1 MKQITDIPGYGLLM
15 KPSEV
20 AKVIGKPQTT
30 LTSDRFEGRGLPFVK
45 MGRSVRYKKQD
56 VIDYINANTF
66 RSTAEAKAAA

>member
-20 AKVIGKPQTT
+20 SEVTGKPETT
-30 LTSDRFEGRGLPFVK
+30 LTSERFEGKGLPFVK
-45 MGRSVRYKKQD
+45 MGRSVRYRKQD
-56 VIDYINANTF
+56 VLDYINANTF